1 MSSAFSIQPCT
12 PADLP
17 VLTDIWRD
25 SFANDQFLL
34 ARWPESQVDPATLY
48 AYVKNAFSKY
58 LETPHTKYWKAVD
71 TSTGAIAG
79 WTHWGMPHT
88 PTEEEKEKERLEKE
102 KEQREKEEGKSKLPA
117 GSNIEICEWK
127 SAGWKRMREK
137 WYRKEDMYL
146 VYFLTVSP
154 SYQRRGIGNLL
165 LSHGLAWADATGQ
178 KTYLE
183 ATVAGR
189 PLYEKLGFKVVDVM
203 ERDLGGELGI
213 GRNWAMIREPVAKDP

>member
-1 MSSAFSIQPCT
+1 MRIFQTTSSIGQVISHSIHPFRRISRHHHTASKMSSAFSIQPCT

-25 SFANDQFLL
+25 SFANDPFLL

-58 LETPHTKYWKAVD
+58 LETPHTQSWKVVD

-102 KEQREKEEGKSKLPA
+102 KEQREKEEGKSKFPA

-127 SAGWKRMREK
+127 SAGWERMREK
-137 WYRKEDMYL
+137 WYRKEDMFCESH
-146 VYFLTVSP
+146 VFFSP
-154 SYQRRGIGNLL
+154 S
-165 LSHGLAWADATGQ
+165 SSF
-178 KTYLE
+178 
-183 ATVAGR
+183 V
-189 PLYEKLGFKVVDVM
+189 LGH
-203 ERDLGGELGI
+203 
-213 GRNWAMIREPVAKDP
+213 